1 MKPLSLLFDHAAELA
16 GVTARDIR
24 SDDRSGRV
32 SRARSA
38 AVMAAHREG
47 YRNQAIRT
55 FIGRTAGDVRYLR
68 QRAGKMMKSDAEFA
82 EWVRAITP
90 DRVKVV
96 RTQTNTSADASYLR
110 MVLGYNRKVQSPSL
124 SGLRERSI
132 PARVV

>member
-1 MKPLSLLFDHAAELA
+1 MKPLALLFDHAAELA
-16 GVTARDIR
+16 GVTVSDIR

-38 AVMAAHREG
+38 AVLAAHREG

-55 FIGRTAGDVRYLR
+55 YIGRTAGDVRYLR
-68 QRAGKMMKSDAEFA
+68 QRAGKMMKSDAQFA

-90 DRVKVV
+90 DRAKVV
-96 RTQTNTSADASYLR
+96 RTQAATPENAYAR

-132 PARVV
+132 PAGVV